1 MPPNLTVV
9 RHSKTPLN
17 DLVMRFA
24 KEVGDD
30 CKARIVDREGHV
42 DILRSYIRAFQR
54 ASVSGDAPEQMAK
67 IVCCAMY
74 IEGDITG
81 ERARQLHNSEV
92 QVGVARRVAKDIFD
106 LVCSGLDASAARE
119 AKANAAQARS
129 PGRAKMPKRV
139 AGKSVKKLPPKR
151 KR

>member
-9 RHSKTPLN
+9 RSKTPLN

-24 KEVGDD
+24 KEVGED
-30 CKARIVDREGHV
+30 CKTRIIDREGEV
-42 DILRSYIRAFQR
+42 DILRSYVRAFQR
-54 ASVSGDAPEQMAK
+54 ASVNGDAPEQMAK

-74 IEGDITG
+74 LEGYITG

-119 AKANAAQARS
+119 AKASAAQARS
-129 PGRAKMPKRV
+129 PGRAKMPKRTV
-139 AGKSVKKLPPKR
+139 RKPAKALPPKSK